1 MQIGPWTDNAGA
13 MQSVTASV
21 GQGQLKHSVG
31 EDVLGSTSGNTQQM
45 YLAWAHARCTAAT
58 WDAVKNVWL
67 PAYGNTKGVQYVAVM
82 AQGWWKNT
90 AAVNTDT
97 DGCCWILSNL
107 STKGFSGQ
115 ISLQFTAS
123 SNTAGPM
130 YFQME
135 WADTDNAKTWTP
147 IGNEYVASNWHNS
160 IAAPEYLF
168 VLPDELKDR
177 ESFSIRLRA
186 TRQRNASDT
195 ENTASG
201 TSRIGVVRMSC
212 LDL

>member
-1 MQIGPWTDNAGA
+1 MY
-13 MQSVTASV
+13 V
-21 GQGQLKHSVG
+21 
-31 EDVLGSTSGNTQQM
+31 QM
-45 YLAWAHARCTAAT
+45 
-58 WDAVKNVWL
+58 V
-67 PAYGNTKGVQYVAVM
+67 
-82 AQGWWKNT
+82 
-90 AAVNTDT
+90 
-97 DGCCWILSNL
+97 
-107 STKGFSGQ
+107 
-115 ISLQFTAS
+115 
-123 SNTAGPM
+123 
-130 YFQME
+130 

>member
-1 MQIGPWTDNAGA
+1 MVEKYRCGQYRYGRLLLDSLEPLDERLYGA
-13 MQSVTASV
+13 DFTPV
-21 GQGQLKHSVG
+21 
-31 EDVLGSTSGNTQQM
+31 
-45 YLAWAHARCTAAT
+45 
-58 WDAVKNVWL
+58 
-67 PAYGNTKGVQYVAVM
+67 
-82 AQGWWKNT
+82 
-90 AAVNTDT
+90 
-97 DGCCWILSNL
+97 
-107 STKGFSGQ
+107 
-115 ISLQFTAS
+115 TAS